1 MQPIQLGGRGAERE
15 KHLMQ
20 MKDDLKQLSGAI
32 SDLTQGDASNE
43 PNAELLAEPLRR
55 ERATLEGRLRA
66 EIEAMISG
74 DSSGTVL
81 AKGQS
86 MRPELAPSDVS
97 LAQLVRGL
105 GTGNWKGTNDGAR
118 ALMTSGTTAAVPGA
132 ISWGIVDMAR
142 EQSSIFKAGAL
153 LMPLDTPQA
162 KVARMISNPAVQW
175 LPESESRNIELG
187 AWSFDSATLDAH
199 SAWLRT
205 SLTIELVED
214 GIDVD
219 GAVTRAFAAQLAETF
234 DQAAL
239 AGDGADMPLG
249 LAIMSAAEDRIL
261 ELTDV
266 GEPHNYTPFVR
277 AIGAVFGA
285 HHTPTAVIV
294 PPTLWTTMNVWDDG
308 ITHNPMQLPRA
319 YSRLSEYVSSHLEH
333 VPLAAD
339 GIGSVVVADWTKLVV
354 GLRTAIQIEVS
365 REAGDSFKAGAVEIR
380 AYTRFDT
387 MLLDPTAFCVIK
399 DIVLMSEES
408 GGY

>member
-1 MQPIQLGGRGAERE
+1 MQPNQLGGRGTAQGDHILR
-15 KHLMQ
+15 MR
-20 MKDDLKQLSGAI
+20 DDLKQLSGAI
-32 SDLTQGDASNE
+32 SELTQGDASKE

-55 ERATLEGRLRA
+55 EHAAKKAAYLTELDRLA
-66 EIEAMISG
+66 SG

-86 MRPELAPSDVS
+86 MRGDLAPSDVS

-175 LPESESRNIELG
+175 LPESEERNIELG

-234 DQAAL
+234 DMAAL
-239 AGDGADMPLG
+239 VGDGAEMPLG
-249 LAIMSAAEDRIL
+249 LALMNTGEDRIL
-261 ELTDV
+261 ELPDIGSPTT
-266 GEPHNYTPFVR
+266 YAPFVW
-277 AIGAVFGA
+277 AAGGVLGA
-285 HHTPTAVIV
+285 HHTPTSVII
-294 PPTLWTTMNVWDDG
+294 PPTMWTNMNTWVDG
-308 ITHNPMQLPRA
+308 NYNPRGVPRA
-319 YSRLSEYVSSHLEH
+319 YSRMDEYVSSHLEN
-333 VPLAAD
+333 VPLATP
-339 GIGSVVVADWTKLVV
+339 GTGVAIVGDFTKLVV

-365 REAGDSFKAGAVEIR
+365 RDAGDAFQKGAVEVR

-387 MLLDPTAFCVIK
+387 MLLDPKAFCVLK
-399 DIVLMSEES
+399 DIVLYSEES